1 MKNTNYKMNY
11 KLYTQLKFWIIW
23 VKMQTCSYRWKEKNP
38 SNWHRIPW
46 NTDGWVEQNRWQCLF
61 VWGFLWKSIEHSS
74 EHKFLEHRI
83 CWQHCHCHYHSTTLP
98 SIELR
103 AFSITTHPGHWE
115 WAEIKLQAHH
125 SQAQH
130 A

>member
-1 MKNTNYKMNY
+1 MKNTKYKMNY

-74 EHKFLEHRI
+74 VHKFLEHHI
-83 CWQHCHCHYHSTTLP
+83 CWQYCHCHYHSTIDRIKSIFNNNTSGTLRV
-98 SIELR
+98 SRNKTSLTSSACIR
-103 AFSITTHPGHWE
+103 TG
-115 WAEIKLQAHH
+115 
-125 SQAQH
+125 
-130 A
+130 